1 MILMRANTFRGPLEG
16 QGPENRD
23 FLGPLNGSER
33 SECHFG
39 PNKLS
44 KYEIGP
50 LLYLSTVLLQ
60 LLSTVYVMFSYCH
73 NLVIPK
79 ASILTLKKFFSFSTF
94 SCQFCD

>member
-16 QGPENRD
+16 QGPEDRD
-23 FLGPLNGSER
+23 LLGPLNGNER
-33 SECHFG
+33 SECNFG

-50 LLYLSTVLLQ
+50 LLYLSMVLLQ
-60 LLSTVYVMFSYCH
+60 LLSTVYVIFSYCH

-79 ASILTLKKFFSFSTF
+79 ASL
-94 SCQFCD
+94 